1 MKNLVKLILVSSLAL
16 AALGCSDKSDE
27 GKVIAANDQK
37 QIEATI
43 PQNIQNAHIPPQAKA
58 AAAHGQ
64 EMGRKMGQAMN
75 QNTVMNQNTG
85 R

>member
-1 MKNLVKLILVSSLAL
+1 MKNLAKLILLTSLAL
-16 AALGCSDKSDE
+16 AALGCGDKNDE
-27 GKVIAANDQK
+27 GKVIATNDQK
-37 QIEATI
+37 QIEAAI

-58 AAAHGQ
+58 AAMRGQ

-75 QNTVMNQNTG
+75 QNTTMNQNTG

>member
-1 MKNLVKLILVSSLAL
+1 MKNPLVLILLIGLAL
-16 AALGCSDKSDE
+16 TALGCSNKNDE

-37 QIEATI
+37 QIEAAI

-58 AAAHGQ
+58 AATRGQ

-75 QNTVMNQNTG
+75 QNTG

>member
-1 MKNLVKLILVSSLAL
+1 MKNPLVLILLLGLAL
-16 AALGCSDKSDE
+16 TALGCNNKNDE

-37 QIEATI
+37 QIEAAI

-58 AAAHGQ
+58 AAMHGQ

-75 QNTVMNQNTG
+75 QNTG